1 VTTKPGLLDSS
12 EERVALQDSTAGVL
26 LRVPDGIHL
35 TVGQKIRASGAM
47 GTYYGAPQLT
57 ATTISSLG
65 QATATVT
72 NVSSAPIGP
81 ALEWRL
87 VSVSGTVEDVQRD
100 GESWRAE
107 LRLSAGTIPIVG
119 IDRGGIPSV
128 ALVEGRSA
136 TVVGVVKRAYPT
148 STDQRLAVVPRSKA
162 DITLGGA
169 GSNGSPQPSGS
180 SRPGSS
186 VHPGSSSRPSALGVG
201 TPPSISRSSDGPGQD
216 GGSGSSSHA
225 TVTVIA
231 ALAEHEGELVRVGGR
246 VVGLDEEGVVTIE
259 DGTGRAAVRLTA
271 GAAAISDQL
280 QSGDLINVT
289 GTVVRTAAGT
299 LEITVD
305 DPANIARV
313 PTPASLAAATDALAM
328 ASQAAAAL
336 GTDESSTSA
345 ATGANGVV
353 LGIAVL
359 LGLIG
364 AALAALAAA
373 GPKRRSK
380 LATAVQT
387 AAVWLRARLQR
398 GRAGA
403 LHG

>member
-1 VTTKPGLLDSS
+1 
-12 EERVALQDSTAGVL
+12 
-26 LRVPDGIHL
+26 
-35 TVGQKIRASGAM
+35 
-47 GTYYGAPQLT
+47 
-57 ATTISSLG
+57 
-65 QATATVT
+65 
-72 NVSSAPIGP
+72 
-81 ALEWRL
+81 
-87 VSVSGTVEDVQRD
+87 
-100 GESWRAE
+100 
-107 LRLSAGTIPIVG
+107 
-119 IDRGGIPSV
+119 
-128 ALVEGRSA
+128 
-136 TVVGVVKRAYPT
+136 
-148 STDQRLAVVPRSKA
+148 
-162 DITLGGA
+162 
-169 GSNGSPQPSGS
+169 
-180 SRPGSS
+180 
-186 VHPGSSSRPSALGVG
+186 
-201 TPPSISRSSDGPGQD
+201 
-216 GGSGSSSHA
+216 
-225 TVTVIA
+225 VIA